1 MLWYSNI
8 FMANQSVSDA
18 RTKKDMETRIETM
31 TVKNI
36 DGQGSTLCNITHSE
50 AEWGFRKP
58 NHIIS
63 REQFCLIF

>member
-1 MLWYSNI
+1 
-8 FMANQSVSDA
+8 MANQSVSDA

-50 AEWGFRKP
+50 AE
-58 NHIIS
+58 
-63 REQFCLIF
+63 